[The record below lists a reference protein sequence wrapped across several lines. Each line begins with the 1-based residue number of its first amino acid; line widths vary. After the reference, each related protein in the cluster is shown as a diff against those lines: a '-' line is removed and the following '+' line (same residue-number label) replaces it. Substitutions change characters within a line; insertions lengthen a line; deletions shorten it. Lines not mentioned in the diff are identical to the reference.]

1 MMAKPRTDAAN
12 KQYRKRKCTVE
23 PVSGIVKSIF
33 GFTRFQ
39 PRGIEKVKMEWI
51 LVALAYNRERLN
63 AIGPIAITAA
73 LESLQTNIS
82 SSRNNAK
89 PTDC

>member
-23 PVSGIVKSIF
+23 PVFGIIKSIP

-39 PRGIEKVKMEWI
+39 PRGIEKVKMEWT
-51 LVALAYNRERLN
+51 LVALACNCKRLN
-63 AIGPIAITAA
+63 AIRPTAITAA
-73 LESLQTNIS
+73 
-82 SSRNNAK
+82 
-89 PTDC
+89 